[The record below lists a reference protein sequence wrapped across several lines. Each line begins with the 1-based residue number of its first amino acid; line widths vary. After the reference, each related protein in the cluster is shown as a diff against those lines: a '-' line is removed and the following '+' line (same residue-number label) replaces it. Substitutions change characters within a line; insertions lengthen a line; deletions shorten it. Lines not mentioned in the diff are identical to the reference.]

1 MLTFQGEIHV
11 AGGKIRDL
19 KPQFHQSIVR
29 TEQKEYR
36 FDSGWILP
44 GLVDTHIHL
53 VGLGESLT
61 ALVDLSGCQS
71 PEECVAVLQQQPAG
85 RGEWLLG
92 RGWDQQRWVSPQF
105 PEAQLLDQAF
115 PQQPVFLLRSDGH
128 AAWVNTA
135 ALRKAGITARSA
147 DPPGGKILRNDR
159 GAPTGILLDEAMEL
173 VRRHIPPP
181 TPEEIQHFIQVATQ
195 SLVQLGITEV
205 HDMDVDPQWIPIFQR
220 LAEEGKLPL
229 RVQSYIRGQ
238 HDEWLNA
245 RLLPARGEFFQLT
258 GIKLYADGAL
268 GSYGAALQQPYAD
281 RPETSGLLLLDEDT
295 VFEKLGWI
303 VEVEWDVAIHAI
315 GDLAVHKVL
324 NWYERLRREHIADPA
339 RRLRIEHAQIVAPAD
354 LPRFAELDVLPAVQ
368 PLHCL
373 EDASMAIQRLGD
385 RAQYAYP
392 WRSLRNAGTVFG
404 AGSDAP
410 VVSANPWLGMKAFIE
425 RHPPGWEQPFFPQER
440 LTIEEALLAYTE
452 WAHQLSMMH
461 IRRGK
466 LRELYDADFIVVD
479 RNPLQT
485 PDPTQVKVLA
495 TFVAGECV
503 YEAASATA

>member
-11 AGGKIRDL
+11 AGGKIRSL

-29 TEQKEYR
+29 TEQQEYR
-36 FDSGWILP
+36 FDNGWILP

-61 ALVDLSGCQS
+61 ALVDLSACRS

-92 RGWDQQRWVSPQF
+92 RGWDQQRWTSAQF
-105 PEAQLLDQAF
+105 PTAQLLDQAF

-128 AAWVNTA
+128 AAWVNTV
-135 ALRKAGITARSA
+135 ALQKAGITVRSA
-147 DPPGGKILRNDR
+147 DPPGGKIFRDER

-181 TPEEIQHFIQVATQ
+181 TPEEIQRFIQVATQ

-205 HDMDVDPQWIPIFQR
+205 HDMDVDPQWVPVFQQ

-229 RVQSYIRGQ
+229 RVQSYIQGQ

-268 GSYGAALQQPYAD
+268 GSYGAALQQP
-281 RPETSGLLLLDEDT
+281 S
-295 VFEKLGWI
+295 
-303 VEVEWDVAIHAI
+303 
-315 GDLAVHKVL
+315 
-324 NWYERLRREHIADPA
+324 
-339 RRLRIEHAQIVAPAD
+339 PAD
-354 LPRFAELDVLPAVQ
+354 VPRFAELDVLPAVQ

-373 EDASMAIQRLGD
+373 EDASMAMQRLGD

-410 VVSANPWLGMKAFIE
+410 VRRWS
-425 RHPPGWEQPFFPQER
+425 RQTRGWE
-440 LTIEEALLAYTE
+440 
-452 WAHQLSMMH
+452 
-461 IRRGK
+461 
-466 LRELYDADFIVVD
+466 
-479 RNPLQT
+479 
-485 PDPTQVKVLA
+485 
-495 TFVAGECV
+495 
-503 YEAASATA
+503 